1 MMQSPTRSRA
11 IPAPLKLP
19 VIKHL
24 LHIDRDKPVQSI
36 HEMVRDQGPIFRLE
50 FPGKSFVVLAS
61 HDLIDEA
68 CDTTRFVKAVPAPL
82 VRLRELAG
90 DGLFTAYN
98 EEENWG
104 KAHRI
109 LMPAFSGAAM
119 RGYHDMMLDVGLQMV
134 DRWARLRSD
143 EIVDVPDDMTRLTLD
158 VIALC
163 GFDYRFNSFYRE
175 EMHPFVDS
183 MVSALELSMK
193 ADDRPNLINQLRFKE
208 RQQFVTD
215 VRSMHDLVSELI
227 TERKHRGGTDGARD
241 LLGLMLDARDP
252 TTGEKLDDENI
263 RNQIVTFL
271 IAGHETT
278 SSLLSF
284 ALYYLLENPTVWRE
298 VVDEVD
304 RVIGDASNLP
314 TFEDLRELHALER
327 VLFET
332 LRLWPPAP
340 GFVLTPREPTLLGG
354 QWETVPGDELLVL
367 LSSLHRDTRVW
378 GPNPNRFDPDRFL
391 PEAVAARP
399 ANAWKPFGNGARA
412 CIGRQFALQEAKL
425 TLALMLQRFEFKKVD
440 PNYTLDVRET
450 LTFKPQGFQV
460 IPKLRKGC
468 DTRSIFA
475 RGVTRQDEHN
485 HEPETST
492 TNHAITPNGAKVLVG
507 FGSNMGTTEQI
518 AADFARRAGA
528 YGYEVE
534 LLNLDA
540 CVTRDL
546 SSYDLF
552 AVFSASYNGFP
563 PDNAV
568 AFCDWLDAL
577 APDALADTQH
587 IIFGCGHRDWAAT
600 FQAVPARIS
609 DAMIAAGSRA
619 ISPRAEGDAR
629 DDLDEQFDSWLGGSW
644 ETIHAACG
652 VTDQVDARSGTE
664 PRTTLTV
671 ELLDQPAGEHI
682 PSDLVPMKVTA
693 RRDLVEMS
701 DALARQKVHIEIA
714 LPESA
719 SYAPGD
725 YLVVMPA
732 NDDAYVSA
740 LARRCGWGLD
750 RVIILRS
757 EHHTTLPTDRALS
770 VRALLSRHLE
780 LKQPLTHRK
789 LSKLLAH
796 IECPPEKMRLTA
808 LLEDE
813 DRFEEE
819 VRSKKLRLLD
829 VLTMFPSCQLSLE
842 AVIDLLPPLAP
853 RTYSIASAPERSPRH
868 VDLTVSVIDQP
879 ALSGLGRYAGCASG
893 YLEGLAAEDSLLAAV
908 RPADPRFKPAPDT
921 TPMLMICAGTG
932 LAPFR
937 GFIQQRAARA
947 NDGVEVA
954 PMALF
959 FGCDR
964 EDVDFLY
971 RDELERVAQ
980 DAQLEIFP
988 AFSRGD
994 DPEIKFVQ
1002 HKLAASA
1009 EKVWELIDAGATI
1022 YVCGDGRYMAPA
1034 VRDAL
1039 IAIYEERQGEES
1051 GRAWLDDLI
1060 RAGRFVEDVWSS

>member
-1 MMQSPTRSRA
+1 MQAPKRPRV

-24 LHIDRDKPVQSI
+24 LHIDRDKPIQSI
-36 HEMVRDQGPIFRLE
+36 HRMVQDQGPIFRLE
-50 FPGKSFVVLAS
+50 FPGKSFVVLANY
-61 HDLIDEA
+61 DLINDV
-68 CDTTRFVKAVPAPL
+68 CDTTRFVKSVPAPL

-104 KAHRI
+104 RAHRI
-109 LMPAFSGAAM
+109 LMPAFSAAAM

-143 EIVDVPDDMTRLTLD
+143 EVVDVPDDMTRLTLD

-175 EMHPFVDS
+175 EMHPFIDS
-183 MVSALELSMK
+183 MVRALELSMK

-215 VRSMHDLVSELI
+215 VRSMHDLVAEVI
-227 TERKHRGGTDGARD
+227 AERKQRGDTNGARD
-241 LLGLMLDARDP
+241 LLGLMLDAKDP
-252 TTGEKLDDENI
+252 STGAQLDDENI

-298 VVDEVD
+298 VVEEVD

-314 TFEDLRELHALER
+314 TVEHLRELHALER

-340 GFVLTPREPTLLGG
+340 GFVLTPKEPTLLGG

-367 LSSLHRDTRVW
+367 LSSLHRDTNVW
-378 GPNPNRFDPDRFL
+378 GPAPDRFDPDRFL
-391 PEAVAARP
+391 PDAVAARP

-425 TLALMLQRFEFKKVD
+425 TLALMLQRFDFQKVN

-460 IPKLRKGC
+460 IPKLRDGC

-475 RGVTRQDEHN
+475 RGVARADDTEDIVTPTHDV
-485 HEPETST
+485 
-492 TNHAITPNGAKVLVG
+492 ITPNGAKMLVG
-507 FGSNMGTTEQI
+507 FGSNMGTTEQL
-518 AADFARRAGA
+518 ATDFARQARAL
-528 YGYEVE
+528 GYEVE
-534 LLNLDA
+534 LASLNDCASRRLE
-540 CVTRDL
+540 
-546 SSYDLF
+546 SFDLF
-552 AVFSASYNGFP
+552 AIFCASYNGYP

-577 APDALADTQH
+577 GPNELDGTKHA
-587 IIFGCGHRDWAAT
+587 IFGCGHRDWAAT
-600 FQAVPARIS
+600 FQAIPARIS
-609 DAMIAAGSRA
+609 DKMLSVGSVSVTR
-619 ISPRAEGDAR
+619 RAEGDAR
-629 DDLDEQFDSWLGGSW
+629 DDLEEQFDAWLDESWGP
-644 ETIHAACG
+644 IHDACG
-652 VTDQVDARSGTE
+652 VAAKIADITRSK
-664 PRTTLTV
+664 PRTAYTV
-671 ELLDQPAGEHI
+671 ELLEQPTGEHI
-682 PSDLVPMKVTA
+682 PSDLVPMKVLD
-693 RRDLVEMS
+693 RRELVDMT
-701 DALARQKVHIEIA
+701 DKLARQKIHLELA
-714 LPESA
+714 LPDGVTYE
-719 SYAPGD
+719 PGD
-725 YLVVMPA
+725 YLVVMPT
-732 NDDAYVSA
+732 NDDAYVSE
-740 LARRCGWGLD
+740 LARRCGWELEQ
-750 RVIILRS
+750 VIILRA

-770 VRALLSRHLE
+770 VRTLLTRHLE
-780 LKQPLTHRK
+780 LKHPLSHKKVST
-789 LSKLLAH
+789 LLDSIA
-796 IECPPEKMRLTA
+796 CPPEKMKLARWLD
-808 LLEDE
+808 DE
-813 DRFEEE
+813 ELFDEE
-819 VRSKKLRLLD
+819 VRAKKLRLLD
-829 VLTMFPSCQLSLE
+829 ILMMFPSCQPTLDTLIE
-842 AVIDLLPPLAP
+842 LLPPLAP
-853 RTYSIASAPERSPRH
+853 RTYSIASAPERSPHRIE
-868 VDLTVSVIDQP
+868 LTVSVIDQP
-879 ALSGLGRYAGCASG
+879 AKSGLGLYRGCASG
-893 YLEGLAAEDSLLAAV
+893 FLEQLRSDEHVLAAV
-908 RPADPRFKPAPDT
+908 RPADPRFRPALDA

-937 GFIQQRAARA
+937 GFIQQRDVRAAE
-947 NDGVEVA
+947 GVEVA

-959 FGCDR
+959 FGCDK

-971 RDELERVAQ
+971 ADELEQIAQ
-980 DAQLEIFP
+980 RAALEVSP

-1002 HKLAASA
+1002 HKLAASS
-1009 EKVWELIDAGATI
+1009 EEVWALIQAGATI

-1034 VRDAL
+1034 VRETL
-1039 IAIYEERQGEES
+1039 IAIHDEQSKEKANGEL
-1051 GRAWLDDLI
+1051 WLDELI
-1060 RAGRFVEDVWSS
+1060 QAGRFVEDVWAS